1 MNRPSLFSLVI
12 LALFLAFCS
21 GPPAPEEAVPTEL
34 KDILLAEIPRLME
47 AAEIPGLSIAVVRG
61 GEIYWTG
68 AFGVR
73 STETGEPIDTETI
86 FEAASLTK
94 TITAA
99 AALTLVEAG
108 RLDRDA
114 PLVDYLPYPKLA
126 GDERYKKITARL
138 VLTHTT
144 GLPNWGT
151 RLIREPGELYGYSGE
166 GFLYLGK
173 VVEKITGKDLN
184 EFAREVIFAPLGM
197 TRSSYIETEEY
208 KANGACGH
216 DRHGVAIALRENPSP
231 NGGASLITTPT
242 DYARYLCALMN
253 DTVLSAE
260 TIQQMLSPQVK
271 ATEFDETEHDEHVS
285 WGWGWGIH
293 PGTTENGFFH
303 WGNNGELRGFTVAY
317 KNKGEGVVFFSN
329 SENAFA
335 LADPLVALITDEP
348 QYGMQWLEFEEQ
360 RYDNP
365 GRNAQRSVE
374 KAFLERGA
382 DAGLRRLAEVQELF
396 PDLIDV
402 ASMGWTAGYL
412 TNRGKTAEAAA
423 LFGRML
429 DIEPQRIQAWEGLG
443 LAQMEQ
449 KRFPE
454 AIQAFE
460 KALEIQANRRMA
472 RNAVPWIK
480 TLIAAEGK
488 VVEVPLSRLE
498 SYAGEY
504 GPRRITLRDGSLFY
518 QRPGRPEYRLRPL
531 TQDTFILEGY
541 LRFRLR
547 FVSDGSGRVT
557 KVKGLYIEGREDESA
572 RTG

>member
-1 MNRPSLFSLVI
+1 MNRILLICVTCLFVL
-12 LALFLAFCS
+12 LAFCS
-21 GPPAPEEAVPTEL
+21 EPPAPEVTLADTL
-34 KDILLAEIPRLME
+34 QAEIPRLME
-47 AAEIPGLSIAVVRG
+47 AAEVPGLSIAVVREG
-61 GEIYWTG
+61 KIYWSG

-73 STETGEPIDTETI
+73 SAETGEPMNEETI

-94 TITAA
+94 TITAV
-99 AALTLVEAG
+99 AALKLLESGALE
-108 RLDRDA
+108 LDT
-114 PLVDYLPYPKLA
+114 PLAEYLPYPKLA

-151 RLIREPGELYGYSGE
+151 RLVREPGELYGYSGE

-173 VVEKITGKDLN
+173 TIEKITGKDLDA
-184 EFAREVIFAPLGM
+184 FAREVIFDPLGM
-197 TRSSYIETEEY
+197 TRTSYIETAEY

-253 DTVLSAE
+253 DTVLEPE
-260 TIQQMLSPQVK
+260 TIREMLSPHVR
-271 ATEFDETEHDEHVS
+271 ATEFDAKEPDEHVS

-293 PGTTENGFFH
+293 PGTEENGFFH

-317 KNKGEGVVFFSN
+317 KNKGEGLVFFSN

-365 GRNAQRSVE
+365 ERNAHRSVE
-374 KAFLERGA
+374 KAFLDLGA
-382 DAGLRRLAEVQELF
+382 AAGVRRLAEVQELF
-396 PDLIDV
+396 PDLMDAEAI
-402 ASMGWTAGYL
+402 GWTAGYL
-412 TNRGKTAEAAA
+412 VNRGKTAEAAA
-423 LFGRML
+423 LFTRML
-429 DIEPQRIQAWEGLG
+429 DLEPKRIQAWEGLG
-443 LAQMEQ
+443 LVEMEQ
-449 KRFPE
+449 GHFPE

-460 KALEIQANRRMA
+460 KALEIQPNRRMA
-472 RNAVPWIK
+472 KNAVPWIRQ
-480 TLIAAEGK
+480 LIAAEGK
-488 VVEVPLSRLE
+488 SVDVPLSRLE

-504 GPRRITLRDGSLFY
+504 GPRRVNLRDGVLYY
-518 QRPGRPEYRLRPL
+518 QRTGRPEYRMRPL

-541 LRFRLR
+541 LRFRVR
-547 FVSDGSGRVT
+547 FVSDSGGSVT
-557 KVKGLYIEGREDESA
+557 KIKGLYIEGRMDETA

>member
-1 MNRPSLFSLVI
+1 MNRISLIGIMFLV
-12 LALFLAFCS
+12 LHLTFCS

-34 KDILLAEIPRLME
+34 ADILQVEIARLME
-47 AAEIPGLSIAVVRG
+47 AAEVPGLSIAIVRE
-61 GEIYWTG
+61 GEVFWTG

-73 STETGEPIDTETI
+73 SADTGEPMNEDTI

-94 TITAA
+94 TLTAV
-99 AALTLVEAG
+99 AALKLVESG
-108 RLDRDA
+108 ELDLDT
-114 PLVDYLPYPKLA
+114 PLVEYLPYPKLA
-126 GDERYKKITARL
+126 RDERYKKITARL
-138 VLTHTT
+138 ILTHTT

-173 VVEKITGKDLN
+173 AIEKITGKDLN

-197 TRSSYIETEEY
+197 TRTT
-208 KANGACGH
+208 
-216 DRHGVAIALRENPSP
+216 SP

-253 DTVLSAE
+253 DTVLKPE
-260 TIQQMLSPQVK
+260 TIQEMLFPHIK
-271 ATEFDETEHDEHVS
+271 ATEFDGTEHDEHVS
-285 WGWGWGIH
+285 WGWGWGIQ

-317 KNKGEGVVFFSN
+317 KNKGEGLIFFSN

-335 LADPLVALITDEP
+335 LAEPLVKLITDEP

-365 GRNAQRSVE
+365 RRIAQRSME
-374 KAFLERGA
+374 KAFLEKGA
-382 DAGLRRLAEVQELF
+382 DAGMQRLAEVQELF

-402 ASMGWTAGYL
+402 ASLGETAGYL
-412 TNRGKTAEAAA
+412 VNQGKMAEAAA
-423 LFGRML
+423 LFTQML
-429 DIEPQRIQAWEGLG
+429 DLEPERIQAWEGLG
-443 LAQMEQ
+443 LAEMEQ
-449 KRFPE
+449 RHFPE
-454 AIQAFE
+454 SIRAFE
-460 KALEIQANRRMA
+460 KALEIQPSSRMA
-472 RNAVPWIK
+472 KNAIPWVRE
-480 TLIAAEGK
+480 LIAAEGTS
-488 VVEVPLSRLE
+488 VDVPLSRLE

-504 GPRRITLRDGSLFY
+504 GPRNITLLEGSLFY
-518 QRPGRPEYRLRPL
+518 QRAGRPEYRLRPL

-547 FVSDGSGRVT
+547 FVSDSSGSVLKIT
-557 KVKGLYIEGREDESA
+557 GLYIEGRMDETARSKDQIGAKKPSSA
-572 RTG
+572 QRTSWCSLFSRM